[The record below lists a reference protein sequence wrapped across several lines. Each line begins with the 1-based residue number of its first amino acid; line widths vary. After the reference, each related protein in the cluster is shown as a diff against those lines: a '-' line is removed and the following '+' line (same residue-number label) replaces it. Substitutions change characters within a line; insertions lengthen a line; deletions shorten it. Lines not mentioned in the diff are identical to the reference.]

1 MAVIECSELTKQ
13 YGMVS
18 ALQNLTLTIEAG
30 TSFGLLGEN
39 GAGKSTLVRLL
50 MGFILPT
57 SGQLRVLGETQVAR
71 VHQRIGYVPER
82 PYFEVL
88 ISGRAYLTH
97 FSRLIGLRG
106 TALQRQV
113 DALLERVHLQ
123 DAAKRSVGS
132 YSKGMQQ
139 RLAIAQALLTDPA
152 LLILD
157 EPTSGLDP
165 RSQWEIRQLLQALR
179 SEGKTIFFCSH
190 YLAEVETL
198 CDTIG
203 ILRRGQMILS
213 GTVKDLVQAQNV
225 VEIVLADHLTASS
238 VLTTLSLPAD
248 SVLSTRQNIITI
260 REETQASVLEQLI
273 HAGIALHSLNPLNR
287 SLEDVY
293 MQATNQAD
301 MNVASATQR
310 VRTGEK

>member
-1 MAVIECSELTKQ
+1 
-13 YGMVS
+13 
-18 ALQNLTLTIEAG
+18 
-30 TSFGLLGEN
+30 
-39 GAGKSTLVRLL
+39 
-50 MGFILPT
+50 
-57 SGQLRVLGETQVAR
+57 
-71 VHQRIGYVPER
+71 
-82 PYFEVL
+82 
-88 ISGRAYLTH
+88 
-97 FSRLIGLRG
+97 
-106 TALQRQV
+106 
-113 DALLERVHLQ
+113 
-123 DAAKRSVGS
+123 
-132 YSKGMQQ
+132 
-139 RLAIAQALLTDPA
+139 
-152 LLILD
+152 
-157 EPTSGLDP
+157 
-165 RSQWEIRQLLQALR
+165 LR

-225 VEIVLADHLTASS
+225 VEIVLADHLTAST